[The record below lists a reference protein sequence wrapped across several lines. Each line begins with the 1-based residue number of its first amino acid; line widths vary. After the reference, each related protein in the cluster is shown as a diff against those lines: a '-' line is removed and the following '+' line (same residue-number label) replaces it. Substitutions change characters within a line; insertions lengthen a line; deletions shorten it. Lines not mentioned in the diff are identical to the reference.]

1 MERAGWR
8 RVRGHGLVTMDSDPR
23 LEGRGE
29 WGQTTTND
37 PPACTINNS
46 AGPPR
51 LGSKSAVSGQTGGL
65 SAPLIVLMEP
75 TTIKSAVPR
84 RLSSKS
90 AVWANGPIVSPPLVP
105 SWCPILVPHSCA
117 PPGALP
123 GGLQVPPLDP
133 QYCKILHETQNRLCR
148 SLDGSQYIHI

>member
-1 MERAGWR
+1 MWGGGWGVGVGEHGGTTIDHTTHQRQPSSRRRFLHSLARRA
-8 RVRGHGLVTMDSDPR
+8 LC
-23 LEGRGE
+23 GRT
-29 WGQTTTND
+29 GQ
-37 PPACTINNS
+37 
-46 AGPPR
+46 
-51 LGSKSAVSGQTGGL
+51 L

-123 GGLQVPPLDP
+123 GGLLVPPLAP
-133 QYCKILHETQNRLCR
+133 QYCKMQHKTQNRLCR
-148 SLDGSQYIHI
+148 SLDGSQYIYIYTLERTQRPT